1 MPFRRLYER
10 SVVVQTRSRL
20 AVVVWAA
27 PENRNEDR
35 LD

>member
-1 MPFRRLYER
+1 MPFRHLYER
-10 SVVVQTRSRL
+10 SVMVQTRSRL
-20 AVVVWAA
+20 AVVASGA